1 MDKWNLF
8 LNTNALLFAV
18 LIILKHH
25 SCYSSVSSVKK
36 RSFTSIGQ
44 TILSQAAWFFF
55 SHFMSDGHIFL
66 DACYVGKD
74 VGLFKYVWSKIDV
87 DIINQDVDIIN
98 QGFLFNR
105 VMRLFEMLV
114 FIIRIIWILSNI
126 WIICWMIF
134 NIIWQSLSA

>member
-18 LIILKHH
+18 LIIFKHH
-25 SCYSSVSSVKK
+25 LCYSSVSSVKK
-36 RSFTSIGQ
+36 KKFYVNRTNNTQSSCMI
-44 TILSQAAWFFF
+44 FF

-66 DACYVGKD
+66 DSCYVGKD

-134 NIIWQSLSA
+134 NITWQSLSG

>member
-1 MDKWNLF
+1 MEL
-8 LNTNALLFAV
+8 
-18 LIILKHH
+18 ILKYKCTFICCSYHFKTPFVLFF
-25 SCYSSVSSVKK
+25 S
-36 RSFTSIGQ
+36 
-44 TILSQAAWFFF
+44 ILSQKKKFYVNRTNNTQSSCMIFF

-134 NIIWQSLSA
+134 NITWQSLSG